1 MEAEADAA
9 GQPLR
14 EETMKHHAEAL
25 GDRLALWLFIRLLK
39 YWQWRTGRPAVV
51 TMMHPDLAQAQFR
64 GEAVH

>member
-1 MEAEADAA
+1 MEAETDTA

-14 EETMKHHAEAL
+14 EETVKDYAKAI
-25 GDRLALWLFIRLLK
+25 GDRLAMWLFIRLLR

-64 GEAVH
+64 GEAAN